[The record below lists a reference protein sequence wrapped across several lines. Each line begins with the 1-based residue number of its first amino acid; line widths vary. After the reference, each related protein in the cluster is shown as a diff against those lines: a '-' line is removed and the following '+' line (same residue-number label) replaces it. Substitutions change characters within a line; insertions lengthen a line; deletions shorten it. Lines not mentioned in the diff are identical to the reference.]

1 MSTDSNIDW
10 NRIIKKEAVG
20 ISGVDLGAVYEVDD
34 AFIITQKGLLD
45 KKWYHIPKSLVENF
59 DGVVFRLKVNENEM
73 TKYEKTG
80 DKKYE
85 NNVSS
90 SKSSVAS
97 KDMETTI
104 PLMAENLEVKKNIA
118 EDSINITKEPIRE
131 TKTIQVKLTHEEI
144 LIERR
149 PVNVDSNS
157 YNTSMQSSEQKSSSS
172 SPIEGPVEKRTEI
185 SIPLKRE
192 EATITKTPYVK
203 EEVVVKKKP
212 VTETKKVSE
221 ETTSEK
227 IKTSDI
233 E

>member
-10 NRIIKKEAVG
+10 NSVIKKEAVG

-45 KKWYHIPKSLVENF
+45 KKWYHIPRSLVENF
-59 DGVVFRLKVNENEM
+59 DGVVLRLKVNENEM
-73 TKYEKTG
+73 AKYEKTG

-157 YNTSMQSSEQKSSSS
+157 YNH
-172 SPIEGPVEKRTEI
+172 IDAILRTKVIIFI
-185 SIPLKRE
+185 SNRRASRE
-192 EATITKTPYVK
+192 ENRNIDSI
-203 EEVVVKKKP
+203 KKRR
-212 VTETKKVSE
+212 
-221 ETTSEK
+221 
-227 IKTSDI
+227 SDNNKNTLC
-233 E
+233 